1 MYITQNFNVF
11 SKYVHFRLSLSPN
24 FDLFIDESTKVH
36 LVYFRSGYQPN
47 HYPTDAE
54 WNARLTMERSTA
66 IKCPW
71 IGLQL
76 ANTKKIQQVLN
87 EPGVVERFFP
97 EDSETAKQI
106 RSTFAGLWGL
116 EHDDEVT
123 SNIVK
128 VS

>member
-1 MYITQNFNVF
+1 
-11 SKYVHFRLSLSPN
+11 
-24 FDLFIDESTKVH
+24 
-36 LVYFRSGYQPN
+36 
-47 HYPTDAE
+47 
-54 WNARLTMERSTA
+54 MERSTA

-123 SNIVK
+123 NKIVN